1 MTVAEHRFRLTV
13 PTIYLCVFLL
23 LTQVARAFYL
33 SRGVEPSLAF
43 EYINNYGLLWLMVW
57 WLKEDNK
64 RYRIGWLPQLDL
76 GLFLSMIWMLFLPYY
91 LFKTRG
97 GKALITILLFA
108 AILVGTYLIAL
119 ILFLL
124 LAP

>member
-1 MTVAEHRFRLTV
+1 M
-13 PTIYLCVFLL
+13 
-23 LTQVARAFYL
+23 QVANAFYL

-57 WLKEDNK
+57 WLKEDSK

-76 GLFLSMIWMLFLPYY
+76 GLFLSMVWMLILPYY

-97 GKALITILLFA
+97 IKALITILSFV
-108 AILVGTYLIAL
+108 AIFVGTYLIAFV
-119 ILFLL
+119 LFLL
-124 LAP
+124 LAS